1 MAAIGPELNASR
13 SNPPCYDL
21 IVILTA
27 TIRIAIRAG
36 NGAQQN
42 SSSSRRST
50 YEASV
55 RGWATRSNLPVLFV
69 ENSGANLDSLRQQ
82 VPLDRKEPFAF
93 LSIPRATPANLTIL
107 HDGRASSRPVR
118 NDLDDNHL
126 GHAETRMMRKALDL
140 PLVHVLSACPFPML
154 LKVTARFFVPELERI
169 VRESCL
175 QRASSLRAPPP
186 VLMVQST
193 RHPRSGPNDW
203 RSESWASD
211 PSNLESQVVGFTPN
225 VADTL
230 LLETIR
236 GALPGNH
243 ASFERGL
250 SAAVAHFNTSADQER
265 RICWL
270 PRMQIDP
277 TREGSSGVERSFL

>member
-1 MAAIGPELNASR
+1 MAALGPELNASR

-107 HDGRASSRPVR
+107 HDGRASSPPAW
-118 NDLDDNHL
+118 NGLDDNL
-126 GHAETRMMRKALDL
+126 GQAEAQIMRKALDL

-193 RHPRSGPNDW
+193 RHPPSGPHDW
-203 RSESWASD
+203 RPEGWGSD
-211 PSNLESQVVGFTPN
+211 PSHVESQVVGFTPD
-225 VADTL
+225 VADRL

-250 SAAVAHFNTSADQER
+250 SAAVAHFSQSFDQER

>member
-1 MAAIGPELNASR
+1 MWGRVAVVG
-13 SNPPCYDL
+13 
-21 IVILTA
+21 
-27 TIRIAIRAG
+27 
-36 NGAQQN
+36 
-42 SSSSRRST
+42 
-50 YEASV
+50 EA
-55 RGWATRSNLPVLFV
+55 
-69 ENSGANLDSLRQQ
+69 
-82 VPLDRKEPFAF
+82 K
-93 LSIPRATPANLTIL
+93 
-107 HDGRASSRPVR
+107 
-118 NDLDDNHL
+118 
-126 GHAETRMMRKALDL
+126 
-140 PLVHVLSACPFPML
+140 
-154 LKVTARFFVPELERI
+154 
-169 VRESCL
+169 
-175 QRASSLRAPPP
+175 
-186 VLMVQST
+186 ST

-270 PRMQIDP
+270 PRMPIDP